1 MEVESNDKQQSA
13 TVDQGTEPK
22 ERPSVKAE
30 QGQRAEAGDEAP
42 VGVAELE
49 AMAAAQGWHKPILEW
64 REFARSTA
72 ALARRASDLR
82 AIWFEHR
89 LDPAFREELMVSVA
103 AANTSRQC
111 SFAHREWAK
120 GEGLSLSELAAI
132 EHKQPEELDARTWAA
147 VAWAQAAARSQL
159 SPRRGPGRH
168 RGQLPGAVQPTSGAG
183 GHRTGRPND
192 DLDEPDEQH
201 RGCRPFTLARRT
213 GAARRGAARA
223 AAGLDLRAYHAVRP
237 HHLERQAATQP
248 DLVDRQHRSVVP
260 RVRGAPAVG
269 LPPGS
274 ASAEKVPDEESLL
287 TPSG

>member
-30 QGQRAEAGDEAP
+30 QGQHAEAGDEAP

-132 EHKQPEELDARTWAA
+132 EHKQPEALDARTWAA
-147 VAWAQAAARSQL
+147 VAWAQAAARSHFRLAEVPAVIEANFRGRFSPQEQADIELVARTMTWMNRTSNTVDAAL
-159 SPRRGPGRH
+159 SRLRGEPVPGGGVLRELTAVLIYALTTPFVLVILSVKQRRSPISLIAAIGPFFREFE
-168 RGQLPGAVQPTSGAG
+168 A
-183 GHRTGRPND
+183 
-192 DLDEPDEQH
+192 
-201 RGCRPFTLARRT
+201 
-213 GAARRGAARA
+213 
-223 AAGLDLRAYHAVRP
+223 
-237 HHLERQAATQP
+237 
-248 DLVDRQHRSVVP
+248 RQH
-260 RVRGAPAVG
+260 
-269 LPPGS
+269 
-274 ASAEKVPDEESLL
+274 
-287 TPSG
+287 

>member
-30 QGQRAEAGDEAP
+30 QGQHAGAGDEAP

-49 AMAAAQGWHKPILEW
+49 AMADAQGWHKPILEW

-89 LDPAFREELMVSVA
+89 LDPAFREELMVAVA

-132 EHKQPEELDARTWAA
+132 EHKQPEKALDARTWAA
-147 VAWAQAAARSQL
+147 VAWAQAAARSHFRLAEVPDVIEANFRGRFSSQEQADIELVARTMTWMNRTSNAVDAAL
-159 SPRRGPGRH
+159 SRLRGEPVPEGGVLRELTAVLIYVLTTPFVLVILSVKQRRNPIS
-168 RGQLPGAVQPTSGAG
+168 LIAG
-183 GHRTGRPND
+183 I
-192 DLDEPDEQH
+192 
-201 RGCRPFTLARRT
+201 RPFFREFEAR
-213 GAARRGAARA
+213 
-223 AAGLDLRAYHAVRP
+223 
-237 HHLERQAATQP
+237 QQ
-248 DLVDRQHRSVVP
+248 
-260 RVRGAPAVG
+260 
-269 LPPGS
+269 
-274 ASAEKVPDEESLL
+274 
-287 TPSG
+287 